1 MSFGQRVVRRAY
13 PPRERVARSSRL
25 RLLRSSC
32 AVMVALKIAAE
43 KRRDL
48 ENMMMMIDCCF
59 GWWDVNWINNCKNEY
74 FDGR

>member
-32 AVMVALKIAAE
+32 AVMVVLKIAAE
-43 KRRDL
+43 RRRDL
-48 ENMMMMIDCCF
+48 GNMMVIDCCF
-59 GWWDVNWINNCKNEY
+59 EWWDVNWIINCENGY
-74 FDGR
+74 FKGR